1 MSEKILIVDDDL
13 ESLKL
18 ISLMLQRRGY
28 EVTAAQSGEQALSK
42 IENENPN
49 LIILDVMMPDIDG
62 YEVCRHLRANPQT
75 SHLPVIMFTAKTL
88 VGDKVA
94 GFQAGADD
102 YLTKPIHPAELVSH
116 VESLLQRSKSALAER
131 RLVSQA
137 RIVGVMGAKGG
148 VGASTL
154 ALNLA
159 VAACQH
165 TASVRGEQGRSV
177 RVSIADVRP
186 GLGSVALLLGQMP
199 QGGLATLTNLN
210 PANLDQEMIES
221 QISIHSSG
229 LRYLPAS
236 LQPDS
241 GQGHLLVDHIDAV
254 LSHMMS
260 TADLLFLDLGSVLD
274 EVTRQAVA
282 RCDVVVV
289 VVEPEHLC
297 PKLAE
302 ALLDQLESLD
312 PPPGDLRV
320 FLVKRVESDATY
332 SQEEVENL
340 LGRELAAVVKPAGE
354 LSRRAVEQGTPIV
367 LMQPESGIAEQLRGL
382 SQELLA

>member
-49 LIILDVMMPDIDG
+49 LIILDVMMPDMDG

-102 YLTKPIHPAELVSH
+102 YVTKPIHPAELVSH

-137 RIVGVMGAKGG
+137 RIIGVMGAKGG

-159 VAACQH
+159 VAACQPN
-165 TASVRGEQGRSV
+165 AAARGEQGRSV

-221 QISIHSSG
+221 QILIHSSG

-241 GQGHLLVDHIDAV
+241 GQGNLLAEHIDAV

-260 TADLLFLDLGSVLD
+260 TADFLFLDLGSVLD
-274 EVTRQAVA
+274 EATRQAVA
-282 RCDVVVV
+282 CCDVVLV
-289 VVEPEHLC
+289 VVEPECLC
-297 PKLAE
+297 LKLAE

-312 PPPGDLRV
+312 PPPGDLRI
-320 FLVKRVESDATY
+320 FLVNRAESDATY

-354 LSRRAVEQGTPIV
+354 LLRRAVEQGTPIV
-367 LMQPESGIAEQLRGL
+367 LMQPESEIAEQLRGL
-382 SQELLA
+382 SRELLA

>member
-49 LIILDVMMPDIDG
+49 LIILDVMMPDMDG

-102 YLTKPIHPAELVSH
+102 YVTKPIHPAELVSH

-137 RIVGVMGAKGG
+137 RIIGVMGAKGG

-159 VAACQH
+159 VAACQPN
-165 TASVRGEQGRSV
+165 AAARGEQGRSV

-199 QGGLATLTNLN
+199 QGGLATLANFN

-241 GQGHLLVDHIDAV
+241 GQGNLLAEHIDAV

-260 TADLLFLDLGSVLD
+260 TADFLFLDLGSVLD
-274 EVTRQAVA
+274 EATRQAVA
-282 RCDVVVV
+282 RCDVVLV
-289 VVEPEHLC
+289 VVEPERLC
-297 PKLAE
+297 LKLAE

-312 PPPGDLRV
+312 PPPGDLRI
-320 FLVKRVESDATY
+320 FLVNRAESDATY
-332 SQEEVENL
+332 SQEEIENL
-340 LGRELAAVVKPAGE
+340 LGRELVAVVKPAGE
-354 LSRRAVEQGTPIV
+354 LLRRAVEQGTPIV
-367 LMQPESGIAEQLRGL
+367 LMQPESEIAEQLRGL
-382 SQELLA
+382 SRELLA